1 MPQDYHTPQSYSFHA
16 VLSEFP
22 NGEDASLSGGSAV
35 YFIAAIVGVY
45 VGLLCFILSAKGM

>member
-1 MPQDYHTPQSYSFHA
+1 MRPTYHRVQEYSYHA

-45 VGLLCFILSAKGM
+45 VGLLCFIPSAKGM